1 MARRARHVRSR
12 RVGITHRSRAS
23 GEGPPGTAS
32 CACDQGQPASCATT
46 GSAVKQYEIWWAEL
60 PEPVGTRP
68 ILLLSRDGAYQYL
81 HRVLAVEITSHRR
94 GIPQEV
100 ELGARE
106 GLPRRCVANFDNLR
120 AVSKHVIRTRAG
132 QLSSRRVAE
141 VKRAL

>member
-1 MARRARHVRSR
+1 M
-12 RVGITHRSRAS
+12 
-23 GEGPPGTAS
+23 
-32 CACDQGQPASCATT
+32 
-46 GSAVKQYEIWWAEL
+46 KQYEIWWAEL

-81 HRVLAVEITSHRR
+81 HRVLAVEVTSHRR

-106 GLPRRCVANFDNLR
+106 GLPKHCVANFDNLR
-120 AVSKHVIRTRAG
+120 AVPKQVIRTRAG

-141 VKRAL
+141 AKRALGHALGWIELI